1 MHNEDGELGLW
12 VESASGERWKAFG
25 DGRLPGRA
33 SSSKATST
41 NLEQCRKAIQQ
52 SIAEVQEA
60 FHSKKVIAPSNFAA
74 WHHAPML
81 DKVSTDAE
89 NHRPL
94 LKVQKGELWMR
105 VGGASSEEYKAINS
119 INEWATFWTDNFSQV
134 EGQVRLIAEKF
145 IKTWMK

>member
-41 NLEQCRKAIQQ
+41 NLEQCRKAVQQ
-52 SIAEVQEA
+52 SIAEVRDA
-60 FHSKKVIAPSNFAA
+60 FHNKKVIPPSEFAA

-81 DKVSTDAE
+81 EKVSADPE
-89 NHRPL
+89 NHSPL

-105 VGGASSEEYKAINS
+105 VGGKSSKDYKAIDS
-119 INEWATFWTDNFSQV
+119 ITAWVTFWTDNFSQV
-134 EGQVRLIAEKF
+134 EDQVRLIVEKF
-145 IKTWMK
+145 IKV